1 MPILAAEVSLFP
13 DNLLEGFSV
22 AGLERRW
29 WAVYTKARQEKSLA
43 RQLLAQE
50 IPYYL
55 PLIPKVSN
63 IGGRRV
69 KSLLPL
75 FGGYL
80 FMYGTEE
87 ERLQTLNTKRVAQ
100 MWPAS
105 KVDDVVGDLHKV
117 RKLID
122 SGTPLTV
129 EARMVAGQLVRVKSG
144 AFMGMEGVIEK
155 RRGEEHLFVKFNFI
169 QQGVSVRISDYLLE
183 PI

>member
-80 FMYGTEE
+80 FMYGTDE
-87 ERLQTLNTKRVAQ
+87 ERLQALNTKRIAQ

-122 SGTPLTV
+122 SGKPLTV